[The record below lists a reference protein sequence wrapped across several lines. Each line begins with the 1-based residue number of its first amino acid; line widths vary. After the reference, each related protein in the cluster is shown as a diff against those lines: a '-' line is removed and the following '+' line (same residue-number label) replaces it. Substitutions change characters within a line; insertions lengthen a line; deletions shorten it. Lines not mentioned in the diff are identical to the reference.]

1 MNSVFAGSNVLV
13 RGIILFLLLGT
24 VIGFVYWGTTR
35 SGKIL
40 TENLTEPLN
49 GITNAKVDINTR
61 EGNLSID
68 PLSAGDQ
75 ILARGTLQYSEK
87 QGLPTQTLDSSSSQ
101 VIFSVKGNNNE
112 RHSFRLPW
120 ATKND
125 AIKWQIYLNPVV
137 FSDIT
142 AHTGGGNVNLDL
154 TGTVVNSVRTDIG
167 GGNIDMILPNNTA
180 NLSVT
185 AKTGAGNVTI
195 EIGNGITG
203 ISSINATSGAGKV
216 AIHVPGGI
224 ATKIH
229 ATSGMGK
236 VTLDPR
242 FVKID
247 SNTYQSPDY
256 DSAVNKIEIAINSGA
271 GDVTVTTR

>member
-1 MNSVFAGSNVLV
+1 LIRYLPEIKYWHAAHCNIPRSN
-13 RGIILFLLLGT
+13 
-24 VIGFVYWGTTR
+24 
-35 SGKIL
+35 
-40 TENLTEPLN
+40 N
-49 GITNAKVDINTR
+49 G
-61 EGNLSID
+61 
-68 PLSAGDQ
+68 Q
-75 ILARGTLQYSEK
+75 
-87 QGLPTQTLDSSSSQ
+87 
-101 VIFSVKGNNNE
+101 
-112 RHSFRLPW
+112 HSFRLPW
-120 ATKND
+120 VTKNE
-125 AIKWQIYLNPVV
+125 AIEWQIYLNPAV

-142 AHTGGGNVNLDL
+142 AHSGGGNVNLDL
-154 TGTVVNSVRTDIG
+154 TGMVVTNVWTDTG
-167 GGNIDMILPNNTA
+167 GGNIDVILPDNTA

-216 AIHVPGGI
+216 IIHAPAGI

-236 VTLDPR
+236 VTLNPR

-256 DSAVNKIEIAINSGA
+256 ESAVNKIEITINSGA
-271 GDVTVTTR
+271 GDVTVTIR